1 MEFVCDLYILSL
13 FLPLLLLLFIPS
25 CVSSSPLYVRFLAA
39 GERIESRMTV
49 KVALIARNSD
59 NARTFQEINIDVSSK
74 EIIMFLWQ
82 EYLV

>member
-13 FLPLLLLLFIPS
+13 FLPLFLLLFIPS

-49 KVALIARNSD
+49 KVALLLGIVTMPELFKRS
-59 NARTFQEINIDVSSK
+59 T
-74 EIIMFLWQ
+74 
-82 EYLV
+82 